1 MGLSEKTQALGSAA
15 GSRMSLGAMPR
26 ARPLS
31 WMEPMSN
38 EPCVKGFLDIIMEKN
53 NMCIGICDLVQSKRF
68 W

>member
-53 NMCIGICDLVQSKRF
+53 MYIGICDLVQSKRF